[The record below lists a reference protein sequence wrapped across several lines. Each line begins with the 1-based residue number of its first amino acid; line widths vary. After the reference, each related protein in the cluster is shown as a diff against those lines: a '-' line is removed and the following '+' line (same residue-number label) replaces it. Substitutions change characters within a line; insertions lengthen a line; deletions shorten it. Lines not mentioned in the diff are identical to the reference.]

1 MTLVIAL
8 GNPLREDDGAGWAV
22 ARALRRAGDLRVL
35 VVHQLTPELA
45 DEVSRA
51 DAVVFVDA
59 RRGGPAG
66 ELRTVAVSPEGAF
79 AEHGLTH
86 VLDPA
91 TLLRYAQVLYGRAP
105 KAWLVSIAGERFGL
119 GDTLSGSVERT
130 VPAAARRI
138 RALAR

>member
-22 ARALRRAGDLRVL
+22 AQALHRCQDVRVL
-35 VVHQLTPELA
+35 VVHQLMPEMA
-45 DEVSRA
+45 EEVSRA

-59 RRGGPAG
+59 RRGGLAG
-66 ELRTVAVSPEGAF
+66 ELRTVALAPAA
-79 AEHGLTH
+79 AEHRLTH
-86 VLDPA
+86 VVEPE
-91 TLLRYAQVLYGRAP
+91 TLLHYAQILYGRAP

-119 GDTLSGSVERT
+119 GDGLSASVQRA
-130 VPAAARRI
+130 VPAAAQQV

>member
-22 ARALRRAGDLRVL
+22 AQALHQCQDVRVL
-35 VVHQLTPELA
+35 VVHQLMPEMA
-45 DEVSRA
+45 EEVSRA

-59 RRGGPAG
+59 RRGGLAG
-66 ELRTVAVSPEGAF
+66 ELRTVALAPAA
-79 AEHGLTH
+79 AEHRLTH
-86 VLDPA
+86 VVEPE
-91 TLLRYAQVLYGRAP
+91 TLLHYAQLLYGRAP

-119 GDTLSGSVERT
+119 GDGLSASVLQA
-130 VPAAARRI
+130 VPAAAQQV